1 VTTPDLIR
9 IPFHDGEILAVERD
23 GKPLI
28 ILRPMIEGLDLD
40 FRTQQRKLE
49 GKTWASVGVMPMQVP
64 GDSQRRNHLVVDV
77 RTALMLLA
85 TIDES
90 RVSADKRDL
99 LIAYQAEVA
108 DAIEAYWTK
117 GGVINPRASE
127 VQLSELAQ
135 QAQAQMSVIQLAKG
149 IIADDYLEA
158 KARLVL
164 ARSMGEEPEID
175 PANRPVDVSGFLAD
189 KGISAKDIRKWGSAF
204 GRRLKALYVAKYDA
218 EPMPVDR
225 FVNGTVKEVNGYFA
239 RDLPLFDEVFEIMRD
254 KFIETA

>member
-1 VTTPDLIR
+1 MTDLIH
-9 IPFHDGEILAVERD
+9 IPFHGTEILAVDVDGEPQVVLKPAIESIGVDYWTQKRKLD
-23 GKPLI
+23 GKSWATIGMMPTV
-28 ILRPMIEGLDLD
+28 GADG
-40 FRTQQRKLE
+40 RTRE
-49 GKTWASVGVMPMQVP
+49 MTT
-64 GDSQRRNHLVVDV
+64 VDV
-77 RTALMLLA
+77 RTFLMLLA
-85 TIDES
+85 TINETK
-90 RVSADKRDL
+90 VAEDKRDL

-117 GGVINPRASE
+117 GGVINPRATE
-127 VQLSELAQ
+127 VQLSEIAQ
-135 QAQAQMSVIQLAKG
+135 HAQAQMSVIQLAKG

-189 KGISAKDIRKWGSAF
+189 KGLSAKDIRKWGSAF
-204 GRRLKALYVAKYDA
+204 GRRLKALYVARHDT
-218 EPMPVDR
+218 EPMPVER

-254 KFIETA
+254 KLEGTG